1 MDNRY
6 FMEEAYKK
14 ALKALKNDES
24 PIGAVIVYQDEI
36 IACGYNK
43 KNKTNDVTNHAEIIA
58 IRKASKKLGNWRLK
72 DCKIYITLEPC
83 PMCASAIRQSRIS
96 EIYYNE
102 SNKNSENIK
111 IVNKIL
117 SITDINPK
125 VQIIKTNFCDLK
137 SKNYLNS
144 FYQKKRTKK

>member
-6 FMEEAYKK
+6 FMEEAYKNAAK
-14 ALKALKNDES
+14 ALKKDES
-24 PIGAVIVYQDEI
+24 PIGAVIVYKDKI

-58 IRKASKKLGNWRLK
+58 IRKASKKLQNWRLK
-72 DCKIYITLEPC
+72 DCQIYITLEPC
-83 PMCASAIRQSRIS
+83 PMCASAIRQARINK
-96 EIYYNE
+96 IYYNE
-102 SNKNSENIK
+102 SNRNPENIK

-125 VQIIKTNFCDLK
+125 VQIIQTNFFDLK
-137 SKNYLNS
+137 SKKYLNS
-144 FYQKKRTKK
+144 FYQKKRIKK